1 MKGQPK
7 TALNRGPIVGVMG
20 SGSEG
25 HIDRAAP
32 LGRWLAE
39 SGVHLLTGGGGGVMV
54 AVSESFHSVS
64 QRTGSVIGIIPWDE
78 DAGKPREGYPNPWVE
93 IPIYTHLPLSG
104 GRGKEPLSRN
114 HINVLSSDVIV
125 ALPGDMGTASEVTL
139 AVDYRCPIVAF
150 VDSKDQI
157 PGLSSEVPV
166 EPNFEAVRAF
176 VGGVLRTLGDYHDRH
191 SGRSR

>member
-1 MKGQPK
+1 MMGRLK
-7 TALNRGPIVGVMG
+7 TAPNRVPIVGVMG

-25 HIDRAAP
+25 HIERATP

-39 SGVHLLTGGGGGVMV
+39 SGVHLLTGGGGGVMA
-54 AVSESFHSVS
+54 AVCKSFYSVRH
-64 QRTGSVIGIIPWDE
+64 RTGSVIGIIPWDE

-104 GRGKEPLSRN
+104 GQGTEPLSRN

-125 ALPGDMGTASEVTL
+125 ALPGGTGTASEVTL
-139 AVDYRCPIVAF
+139 AVDYRRPIVAF
-150 VDSKDQI
+150 VDSEDQI

-166 EPNFEAVRAF
+166 ERDFEAVRAF
-176 VGGVLRTLGDYHDRH
+176 VGGVLGTLG
-191 SGRSR
+191 G